1 MNITAKDIDTK
12 AIFSNFKKRDKDSHK
27 GTYGRALLICG
38 SFGMAGAA
46 VLCAKS
52 AVLSG
57 VGIAEVICPK
67 SIYPIISAS
76 VPEAVFTPVD
86 DNPSS
91 ADCKNIINSIKKADS
106 IVIGCGM
113 GQSDYTNKLLYLTLN
128 HSKVPTIIDADGI
141 NCIAHN
147 IELIDNASCDIII
160 TPHPFEMSR
169 ISGTALLDIQK
180 NRIDQAFNFAKQ
192 HNITVVLKGH
202 NTVIANSKNISINH
216 TGNAGMATAGS
227 GDMLSGIMAAFL
239 AQNMGVFQS
248 AESAVHIHGICGDK
262 SRDKYSETSTTP
274 TSMIEMLP
282 FVFKEI
288 EQLWK
293 D

>member
-1 MNITAKDIDTK
+1 MDE
-12 AIFSNFKKRDKDSHK
+12 DKIKQEAADEQ
-27 GTYGRALLICG
+27 LVN
-38 SFGMAGAA
+38 GA
-46 VLCAKS
+46 
-52 AVLSG
+52 
-57 VGIAEVICPK
+57 
-67 SIYPIISAS
+67 
-76 VPEAVFTPVD
+76 F
-86 DNPSS
+86 
-91 ADCKNIINSIKKADS
+91 
-106 IVIGCGM
+106 
-113 GQSDYTNKLLYLTLN
+113 QKLLDSYLSSR
-128 HSKVPTIIDADGI
+128 HRKKV
-141 NCIAHN
+141 
-147 IELIDNASCDIII
+147 DII
-160 TPHPFEMSR
+160 T
-169 ISGTALLDIQK
+169 K
-180 NRIDQAFNFAKQ
+180 AFNFAKQ